1 MAAAINKRVLLV
13 LTVIVITAVTF
24 WSGSRYPSLDQKA
37 IMGGSAALEDP
48 LSFEASIQIQPDDGT
63 LERIAYTTV
72 NWIET
77 NLEGMAFGLMVGAC
91 FLTLISMIP
100 ARGHRNGW
108 VNTLFGVAMGAPL
121 GVCVNCSAPVAK
133 GLHDGGARL
142 ETTLATMFSSPT
154 LNVVVLT
161 MLFAIFPIY
170 MTVIKLSLTLIF
182 VLLLV
187 PLLSR
192 FVFKAER
199 APTYDD
205 AVCAVQ
211 PPQIDYAKESF
222 PQALKETVVMILRN
236 LLYVVVRTVPLM
248 LLAGL
253 LGAIVV
259 HLLPLNTLL
268 DFEPGVLS
276 LFLVALVGIF
286 LPVPIAF
293 DIVVVAVLVAAGA
306 PMIYSMI
313 LLFTLGIFSVYPFF
327 IVWNTISPRVAIVS
341 TIVLMSLGIVG
352 GIIAD
357 NIHQAEIRDMLQFL
371 EEQY

>member
-1 MAAAINKRVLLV
+1 MAPAINKRVLLV
-13 LTVIVITAVTF
+13 LTVIVATAVTF

-63 LERIAYTTV
+63 VERIAYTTV

-77 NLEGMAFGLMVGAC
+77 NLEGMAFGLMIGAC
-91 FLTLISMIP
+91 FLTLIGMIP

-154 LNVVVLT
+154 LNVIVLT

-182 VLLLV
+182 VLICV

-192 FVFKAER
+192 YVFKAER

-205 AVCAVQ
+205 ATCAVP
-211 PPQIDYAKESF
+211 PPQIDYAGESVLT
-222 PQALKETVVMILRN
+222 AAKETALMILRN

-276 LFLVALVGIF
+276 LLLVALIGIF

-313 LLFTLGIFSVYPFF
+313 LLFTLGIFSIYPFF

-341 TIVLMSLGIVG
+341 TVVLMSLGIVG

-357 NIHQAEIRDMLQFL
+357 NIHQAELRDMLQFL
-371 EEQY
+371 EEQS